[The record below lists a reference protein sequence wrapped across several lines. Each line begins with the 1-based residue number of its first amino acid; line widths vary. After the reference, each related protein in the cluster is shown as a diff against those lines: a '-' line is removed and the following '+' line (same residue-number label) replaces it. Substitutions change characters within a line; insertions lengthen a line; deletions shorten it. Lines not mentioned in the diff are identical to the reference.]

1 MTTKILCDADF
12 FVAFFLDEDSNYH
25 KARDLYSKY
34 YLTHEFVFM
43 SITKYEVATVLSR
56 KVDQKNAIALYKL
69 FEENFQNEIWFEKS
83 WEAEVL
89 YLYNSFTKKNISFFD
104 CACMIL
110 APKINAKIASF
121 DSFYPLEIL
130 A

>member
-12 FVAFFLDEDSNYH
+12 LIALFTKQDSTH
-25 KARDLYSKY
+25 QKALDLYNSHDSDCFTVMN
-34 YLTHEFVFM
+34 LT
-43 SITKYEVATVLSR
+43 IYEVATVLSR
-56 KVDQKNAIALYKL
+56 KMQQDKAIYTLESIRIIFPNAITFDIA
-69 FEENFQNEIWFEKS
+69 
-83 WEAEVL
+83 WEAEVID
-89 YLYNSFTKKNISFFD
+89 LYNSFTKKNISFFD

-121 DSFYPLEIL
+121 DSFYPPEIL